1 MTQARFENLSAV
13 VDGEESDNA
22 FLEQISADDELAS
35 RWRNY
40 HLIKDA
46 MRNDLPDSIQLDIAD
61 AVAAAIDKE
70 PTVIAPAVAKESAE
84 REINTTGK
92 DRKPLLGNVLPLFR
106 QGGQFAIAASVAVA
120 VIIGYQQINYS
131 QQDTDLNIAPVK
143 AVTGIQSGLSPV
155 SLSHDTALPQTEVM
169 EKRRKLNALMADH
182 KQQMVLKTSIDS
194 EADEGKL
201 KEDAKAKANQK
212 EQN

>member
-1 MTQARFENLSAV
+1 MTQARFENLSAL

-22 FLEQISADDELAS
+22 VLEQLSTDDALAS
-35 RWRNY
+35 RWQNY

-46 MRNDLPDSIQLDIAD
+46 MRNDLPDSIHLNIAD
-61 AVAAAIDKE
+61 AVAQAIDKE
-70 PTVIAPAVAKESAE
+70 PTVIAPAKTAESNT
-84 REINTTGK
+84 RESEK
-92 DRKPLLGNVLPLFR
+92 VRKPLLGNVLPMFR

-120 VIIGYQQINYS
+120 VIIGYQQLNYS
-131 QQDTDLNIAPVK
+131 QPDNDLNIAPVK

-182 KQQMVLKTSIDS
+182 RQQMVLKTSSDT
-194 EADEGKL
+194 AQD
-201 KEDAKAKANQK
+201 KEETE
-212 EQN
+212 EQEQQ